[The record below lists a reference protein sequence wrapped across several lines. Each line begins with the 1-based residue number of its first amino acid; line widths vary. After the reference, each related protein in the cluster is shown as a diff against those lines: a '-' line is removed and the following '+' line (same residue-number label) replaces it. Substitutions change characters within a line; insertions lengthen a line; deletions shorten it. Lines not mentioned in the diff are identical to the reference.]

1 MQIAGFKVSKIIQRG
16 AIILMLMAYAVTA
29 LAAKPTGET
38 AGNNLS
44 FPVIWTEGVAKVL
57 PGDPATTRLQ
67 GAWWYWWGIDA
78 NDVPL
83 SCAPDPDD
91 MNLCNDGISGSTGS
105 EPGFGAIRAYLQKDP
120 NNLWQAESADG
131 SAAPVNVDWIDWGDN
146 LESVDWYTTSQVRVE
161 VVLFQ
166 DLLAPMTEYGMRHV
180 SGWGIDEVHGVAASG
195 DPPIAEVVQYDDVL
209 TPKATLYSNCA
220 RLTIQKLLFDR
231 LETEKLA
238 ELVWDPQQ
246 GWTGLD
252 LVHPPIFNDAVYTI
266 NDGPGYFNAETNVKG
281 RVIYGYTWN
290 VRKLNDKIVNQGLAD
305 GDYRITFS
313 LDESCGTTS
322 LNTYFVEPAEGGDP
336 GTQIV
341 VPLETEE
348 VIVTAEGGETDSN
361 GAVAKLDYENNLT
374 YIDVRIHNRSSGGG
388 GGSRK

>member
-16 AIILMLMAYAVTA
+16 AIIFMLMAYAVTA

-44 FPVIWTEGVAKVL
+44 FPVIWTEGVAKIL
-57 PGDPATTRLQ
+57 PGDPATTRLE
-67 GAWWYWWGIDA
+67 GTWWYWWGIDA
-78 NDVPL
+78 NDDPL
-83 SCAPDPDD
+83 SCAPDPVDTS
-91 MNLCNDGISGSTGS
+91 LCNTGG

-120 NNLWQAESADG
+120 KNLWQAGSADG
-131 SAAPVNVDWIDWGDN
+131 RSAKPVIVDWIDWGDN

-161 VVLFQ
+161 VVLFK
-166 DLLAPMTEYGMRHV
+166 DLPAPMKEYGMRHV
-180 SGWGIDEVHGVAASG
+180 SGWGIDEVHGVAATL
-195 DPPIAEVVQYDDVL
+195 DPGNGQPVAEVVPYDAS
-209 TPKATLYSNCA
+209 TSKATLYSNCA
-220 RLTIQKLLFDR
+220 RLTIQKLLFAR
-231 LETEKLA
+231 EETEKLA
-238 ELVWDPQQ
+238 ELVWNPLQ

-252 LVHPPIFNDAVYTI
+252 LVNPPIFNDAVYTI

-313 LDESCGTTS
+313 LDGSCGE
-322 LNTYFVEPAEGGDP
+322 LNTDFVEPVEGVNP
-336 GTQIV
+336 GTRIV

-348 VIVTAEGGETDSN
+348 VIVTAEGGETVSN

-374 YIDVRIHNRSSGGG
+374 YIDVRIHNRSGGG